1 MSSATNPLPF
11 VEWLP
16 IPQARGQDPDTSK
29 RAATAMVL
37 RAGTQ
42 ATRLAVAYRDGGPMT
57 DDEAGVAAGLSH
69 IGYWK
74 RCSDLRR
81 GNIIEPTGETRPGRS
96 GELQRVCRLTAFGSI
111 LVTTL

>member
-1 MSSATNPLPF
+1 MSSTSPLPF

-16 IPQARGQDPDTSK
+16 IPQARDKDPDTSK
-29 RAATAMVL
+29 QAATAMVL

-42 ATRLAVAYRDGGPMT
+42 ATRLAIAYRDGGPMT
-57 DDEAGVAAGLSH
+57 DDEAGHAAGLSH
-69 IGYWK
+69 TGYWK

-96 GELQRVCRLTAFGSI
+96 GELQRVCRLTAFGVS
-111 LVTTL
+111 VTANL